1 MNIRISKTKYL
12 NGLQCKKLLWY
23 IYHEPEAIPG
33 PDEATQA
40 IFDQGHLV
48 GDYAKK
54 LFPKGVEVDH
64 TRTFEEGLRSTK
76 KLISRR
82 VPIFEAALTYR
93 QCYAR
98 ADILEPAGK
107 DCWRR
112 LRRAKSGGAVPLHFG
127 DWIKDT
133 LAAVFSKSGDSPFPG
148 FGAVCQRCSDS
159 GLREDSLFFAAIRP
173 PVKRQKATVEAEA
186 IQDRRSGG
194 RIEDFSPVGGDE
206 IRRDKGRGDF
216 RTLGYNL
223 KESVGLFFRGD
234 HIAQF
239 IQTKDMDARIIVDQR
254 INVFGFGQLG
264 RQIE

>member
-1 MNIRISKTKYL
+1 MEKTIKTNDIWGDPVEIYYNN
-12 NGLQCKKLLWY
+12 NGNTIGK
-23 IYHEPEAIPG
+23 
-33 PDEATQA
+33 T
-40 IFDQGHLV
+40 
-48 GDYAKK
+48 
-54 LFPKGVEVDH
+54 
-64 TRTFEEGLRSTK
+64 TFETSCPGERIAVHCDKSSDKKAYTK
-76 KLISRR
+76 NDTTKLGD
-82 VPIFEAALTYR
+82 PIKHHY
-93 QCYAR
+93 
-98 ADILEPAGK
+98 
-107 DCWRR
+107 CWRR